1 MPLKIEKM
9 AESELNMT
17 PMIDIVFQLIL
28 FFLFNLRFKSMDYR
42 IESALPKDRGVE
54 ATPQMVEPIP
64 SIKISLFRLD
74 ADNPDAAR
82 TKIKIGTVHEVV
94 LPVYKWKGKR
104 VDDMAVE
111 KLRDAKYTEIANVI
125 KRLREGKPEFKGE
138 IDTPLVH
145 EERKTMHPISR
156 EMKAFAGC
164 QPVDVAVAQMLR
176 GIARRDFEILDGPK
190 PKLTAFLARYLPT
203 PMRHIAD
210 SLAAKAA
217 KEMAA

>member
-9 AESELNMT
+9 SESELNMT

-64 SIKISLFRLD
+64 SIKVSLFRLD

-94 LPVYKWKGKR
+94 LPVYKWTGKR
-104 VDDMAVE
+104 ADDMAVE
-111 KLRDAKYTEIANVI
+111 KMRDAKYAEIANVI

-138 IDTPLVH
+138 IDTP
-145 EERKTMHPISR
+145 
-156 EMKAFAGC
+156 
-164 QPVDVAVAQMLR
+164 QPFGAAVPHADVIR
-176 GIARRDFEILDGPK
+176 ILDS
-190 PKLTAFLARYLPT
+190 FLEAGINEVNFVGAPS
-203 PMRHIAD
+203 PMPRSQQAPR
-210 SLAAKAA
+210 
-217 KEMAA
+217 